1 MLASREHRA
10 ERLQERADNARETAR
25 RLSSEGSRM
34 AGAIP
39 MGQPI
44 LVGHYSEKSDRAYRG
59 RIQSKF
65 ERAVEAEKKADD
77 LEYRAKAAASNTA
90 IYSDDPES
98 VQAIDEKLAKMKAN
112 RELMKKCNALIRKG
126 DRAGL
131 LEIIKNPTK
140 VEELFT
146 PDFCGRVGFA
156 DYELTNLGAN
166 IRRLEKRRESLANL
180 KARGRTERMV
190 GEVRVVENP
199 DIARIQLFYP
209 GKPDEATRDKLKSWG
224 FRWAPSEGAWQRNL
238 NNAGKYAA
246 RQVLGANK

>member
-10 ERLQERADNARETAR
+10 ERLQERAEKARETAA
-25 RLSSEGSRM
+25 RLSVDGSRM
-34 AGAIP
+34 AEAIP
-39 MGQPI
+39 FGQPI
-44 LVGHYSEKSDRAYRG
+44 LIGHHSERRDRAYRE
-59 RIQSKF
+59 RIGAKF
-65 ERAVEAEKKADD
+65 AAAGKAYNQAEELER
-77 LEYRAKAAASNTA
+77 RAQAAASNTA
-90 IYSDDPES
+90 IYSDDPEA
-98 VQAIDEKLAKMKAN
+98 VKELDAKLATLKAT
-112 RELMKKCNALIRKG
+112 RETMKKCNALIRKG

-131 LEIIKNPTK
+131 LEIVKNPAK

-166 IRRLEKRRESLANL
+166 IRRLEKRRESLAAL
-180 KARGRTERMV
+180 KATGKTERMV
-190 GEVRVVENP
+190 GEVRVVEDP

-209 GKPDEATRDKLKSWG
+209 GKPDQATRDNLKRWG

-246 RQVLGANK
+246 RQVLGTN

>member
-34 AGAIP
+34 ADAIP

-44 LVGHYSEKSDRAYRG
+44 LIGHHSERRDRAYRE
-59 RIQSKF
+59 RIGAKF
-65 ERAVEAEKKADD
+65 EAANKAYDNAEELERRAQ
-77 LEYRAKAAASNTA
+77 AAASNTA
-90 IYSDDPES
+90 IYSDDPEA
-98 VQAIDEKLAKMKAN
+98 VKELDAKLATLKAT
-112 RELMKKCNALIRKG
+112 RETMKKCNALIRKG

-131 LEIIKNPTK
+131 LEIVKNPAK

-166 IRRLEKRRESLANL
+166 IRRLEKRRESLAAA
-180 KARGRTERMV
+180 KANGRTERMV
-190 GEVRVVENP
+190 GVVRVVEDP

-246 RQVLGANK
+246 RQVLGTN